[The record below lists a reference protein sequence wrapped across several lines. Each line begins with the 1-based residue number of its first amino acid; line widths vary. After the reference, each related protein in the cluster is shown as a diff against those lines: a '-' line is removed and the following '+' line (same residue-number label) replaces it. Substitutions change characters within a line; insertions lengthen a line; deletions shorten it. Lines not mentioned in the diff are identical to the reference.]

1 MIKEHDIVVLNKN
14 ISEHKLIVGDIGTVV
29 MVYKS
34 GNAYEVEFNTLQG
47 KHISVVTVKANDLRP
62 IQMQEIAHVR
72 KITKSKK
79 ELVFA

>member
-14 ISEHKLIVGDIGTVV
+14 ISEHKLGDIGTVV
-29 MVYKS
+29 IIYKS

-47 KHISVVTVKANDLRP
+47 KHISVVTVETNDIRP
-62 IQMQEIAHVR
+62 IKRQEIAHVR